1 VVSDDVNRG
10 GGTFEVMAPVLE
22 CLKDG
27 KKFLIVGV
35 VVQLW
40 SSQGPGVE
48 HYWTDLSVGAGDRQ
62 DTSNSVVRG
71 VRFHNDRG
79 VRNKVSEYEC
89 GSEGVL
95 ESIESTSTVLG
106 EDPRSIFLGE
116 PGEWN
121 HNIRVVEYKPAVEV
135 GKSQEGLNVLY
146 LMRFRPIR
154 DGWYFVRR
162 HSQTFRG

>member
-1 VVSDDVNRG
+1 VVGDDIDRG
-10 GGTFEVMAPVLE
+10 GGAFEVMVPVLE
-22 CLKDG
+22 CLEDG
-27 KKFLIVGV
+27 KEFLIVGV
-35 VVQLW
+35 VVQLR

-48 HYWTDLSVGAGDRQ
+48 HYQTDLSVRAGDRQ
-62 DTSNSVVRG
+62 DTSDSVVRG
-71 VRFHNDRG
+71 VHFHDDRG
-79 VRNKVSEYEC
+79 VRNEVGKDGR

-95 ESIESTSTVLG
+95 ESIERASTVLG

-146 LMRFRPIR
+146 LTRFRPIR
-154 DGWYFVRR
+154 DGLCFVQR